1 MSTHHIVV
9 NRPYPACILKI
20 THPLRQ
26 VKIHQSDVAETIK
39 QNAPHYMSVV
49 KQERKAA

>member
-1 MSTHHIVV
+1 MTHHIVV

-20 THPLRQ
+20 THPIRQ
-26 VKIHQSDVAETIK
+26 VNLHRTEVAETIK
-39 QNAPHYMSVV
+39 QNAPAYMSVV

>member
-1 MSTHHIVV
+1 MNHHIEVT
-9 NRPYPACILKI
+9 RPYPACILRI
-20 THPLRQ
+20 THPIRQ
-26 VKIHQSDVAETIK
+26 VKLHHSDVAETHR